1 MCSLDSLLFSFACF
15 RTSWKWYHSACH
27 LLQFDFVT
35 HYVFEFYL
43 SCLCHCSS
51 FIICCCSVAKSYATL
66 RDPMNC
72 SMPGFSVHHYL
83 PEFAQTQ
90 AHSVNDAIQ
99 PSHLLSP
106 PPFPLTLNF
115 FQHQGLFQ
123 FINSYIIFHC
133 KIHPE
138 LFTNPPVDR
147 FCSSFKI
154 LFAITN

>member
-1 MCSLDSLLFSFACF
+1 MLPLLPTFLNFLFIILMIFKNTIQWKICMCSLDSLLFSFACF
-15 RTSWKWYHSACH
+15 RTSQKWYHSACH

-83 PEFAQTQ
+83 PEFAQIQ

-106 PPFPLTLNF
+106 P
-115 FQHQGLFQ
+115 LFLLP
-123 FINSYIIFHC
+123 SIF
-133 KIHPE
+133 
-138 LFTNPPVDR
+138 
-147 FCSSFKI
+147 SSIRVFSSLLI
-154 LFAITN
+154 VI